1 MKSRFTLVALLA
13 LGLGFTA
20 CEDAFNEKDAI
31 EAQKELLNLKHEH
44 NTALAKLQHA
54 NKLSQIAF
62 EDSISKAGGTILSSR
77 AYTLRVTD
85 VATNAPLADATV
97 MVTSQGKAITTT
109 TDASGIAI
117 YENLQIYAGSSFL
130 VTKDG
135 YAATSVAASPQM
147 NVSLWNTTD
156 AKNVVKG
163 RVYVETDL
171 TNSLAETVPSGSLVS
186 ASVNVPSG
194 TGNYTVYFPT
204 TTDASGNYTL
214 NLPDAPSGASYEM
227 HFPQI
232 SAEQKLYINY
242 TEDDASIVFP
252 NVLPRVATLKTYFEF
267 NNWNADYP
275 SGTELTSSFYLKF
288 EADTLGKVAYARIP
302 LFEDYDPSTGKY
314 VTKNDWVTSSGAS
327 GEFALEEIWLFA
339 SEIAKPE
346 GVSRLAFK
354 ANDTIN
360 VSIVDYSGNYLTA
373 VTTAPKL
380 VVYTGAD
387 GQIINSPNT
396 RGVLDFVRN
405 ADGTL
410 VTGAKGKFKKDPE
423 LAIVNGV
430 QNGLDYTTNR
440 WVSGVKGGSVHVRN
454 FYYATGS
461 SREKTVY

>member
-44 NTALAKLQHA
+44 NTALSKLQHA
-54 NKLSQIAF
+54 NKLAQIAF
-62 EDSISKAGGTILSSR
+62 EDSIAKAGGTILSSR
-77 AYTLRVTD
+77 SYTLRVTD

-97 MVTSQGKAITTT
+97 MVTSQGKAITAT

-163 RVYVETDL
+163 KVYVETDL

-186 ASVNVPSG
+186 AAVNVPSG
-194 TGNYTVYFPT
+194 NGSYTVYFPT

-214 NLPDAPSGASYEM
+214 NLPDAPSSGSYEM

-232 SAEQKLYINY
+232 SAEQKLYVNY
-242 TEDDASIVFP
+242 TEEDASTLFP
-252 NVLPRVATLKTYFEF
+252 NVLPRVTTLKTYFEL
-267 NNWNADYP
+267 NNSNADYP
-275 SGTELTSSFYLKF
+275 FGSELVSSLYIKF
-288 EADTLGKVAYARIP
+288 EADTLGKVAYARLPIYET
-302 LFEDYDPSTGKY
+302 FDWGSGTDIF
-314 VTKNDWVTSSGAS
+314 KNSWVKSSGAS
-327 GEFALEEIWLFA
+327 GEFALEEAWIESYEVA
-339 SEIAKPE
+339 ETD

-354 ANDTIN
+354 ANDTIA
-360 VSIVDYSGNYLTA
+360 VSLVDYSGNYITA
-373 VTTAPKL
+373 APKL
-380 VVYTGAD
+380 VAYTNGD
-387 GQIINSPNT
+387 GQITSSPNT
-396 RGVLDFVRN
+396 KGIIDFARN
-405 ADGTL
+405 ADGTE

-423 LAIVNGV
+423 LAIVNGT
-430 QNGLDYTTNR
+430 QRDL
-440 WVSGVKGGSVHVRN
+440 VSDNKFVYGVKDGSVHVRN
-454 FYYATGS
+454 YYYSTGS
-461 SREKTVY
+461 SREKVVY